1 MVSASH
7 IPQVIIELFV
17 DDVLCRSLE
26 RMNLTMTFVVHNLFC
41 NGIAVVPIF
50 ILGFKWFAG
59 KLAQMGLLPKFLQ
72 DLLQIHPQQQ
82 TSSDEKEAS
91 CCNGDSSKESTGP
104 SRVQELESE
113 EDFPK
118 IVNASDKVVCKFT
131 AS

>member
-1 MVSASH
+1 MH
-7 IPQVIIELFV
+7 
-17 DDVLCRSLE
+17 
-26 RMNLTMTFVVHNLFC
+26 
-41 NGIAVVPIF
+41 AVVPIL

-59 KLAQMGLLPKFLQ
+59 KLAQLGLLPKFMQ

-82 TSSDEKEAS
+82 QASSDEKKAS
-91 CCNGDSSKESTGP
+91 CCSNGDSSKEESNGP

-118 IVNASDKVVCKFT
+118 IVNASDKVVCKFS